1 MEDVT
6 RLKELGH
13 LRQKV
18 VGLALVYLSAL
29 SAPVLL
35 VSAIQAYK
43 NGVNWY
49 FIVQSCSYLALLAGL
64 FARDKV
70 CSFRLSLYV
79 VGILALVGL
88 AGILA
93 WGPAPSRMII
103 VCFACVFA
111 AIFTGTRSAL
121 ITVGVSTVLMAASA
135 WLHPY
140 VGEVPGGDSISD
152 HTPLQWLMTLLCFT
166 LYTAAGALLVSW
178 VMKSLQ
184 RTIVALKR
192 NERGLR
198 DANERLK
205 EQAVKLEE
213 QADSLIE
220 QRNLAQTSARAK
232 ERFLTIVSHELKTP
246 LNPIVGFLRLMED
259 DTSINEEARSQ
270 VSLMKRSAEHL
281 DRLVSRVVNY
291 SAIGRKD
298 ISTTR
303 KRVSLSGLAREIAF
317 RQEQSAI
324 DKALEFSSD
333 AGDFGSVAV
342 KVDKRLLLD
351 AVEELVANAVKFT
364 SEGRVKVSLALES
377 VQGDSSGE
385 LLVVEVADTGCGM
398 LEEERERL
406 FEGFVQSD
414 DSKTRQFEGVGLG
427 LAVCDSLVQFLGGE
441 IAVRSEKGV
450 GSTFAVKVPCVRAGE
465 ETADR
470 PLSKSSERAR
480 LERPVEVLVVEDDYV
495 NQRVVRSLLKKMGA
509 ASRCVGNGEEALAE
523 LSNRRYDLILMD
535 LSMPVMDGI
544 AATLEIRARGL
555 ADETPIVALTAHSY
569 AKVEEECDT
578 AGMAAFLNKP
588 VKYPELFETISD
600 LTNSK
605 TGNRLSPQS
614 DLSEVN

>member
-35 VSAIQAYK
+35 VSAIHAYQ

-49 FIVQSCSYLALLAGL
+49 FIVQSCCYSGLLAGL
-64 FARDKV
+64 LAKDKV

-93 WGPAPSRMII
+93 WGPAPSRLII
-103 VCFACVFA
+103 VCFACLFA
-111 AIFTGTRSAL
+111 AIFTGTRAAL

-152 HTPLQWLMTLLCFT
+152 HTPLQWLITLLCFA

-184 RTIVALKR
+184 RTIVALKH
-192 NERGLR
+192 NESGLR
-198 DANERLK
+198 DANERL
-205 EQAVKLEE
+205 QE

-259 DTSINEEARSQ
+259 DASINEEARSQ

-291 SAIGRKD
+291 SAIDRKD
-298 ISTTR
+298 ISTNP
-303 KRVSLSGLAREIAF
+303 KRVSLGDLAREIAF
-317 RQEQSAI
+317 RQGQSAI
-324 DKALEFSSD
+324 DASLEFSSD
-333 AGDFGSVAV
+333 AGDFGCVAV

-364 SEGRVKVSLALES
+364 SKGSVRVSFALES
-377 VQGDSSGE
+377 GQSYSSGE

-398 LEEERERL
+398 REEERERL

-450 GSTFAVKVPCVRAGE
+450 GSTFIVKVPCVRAGVE
-465 ETADR
+465 AADR
-470 PLSKSSERAR
+470 PLSKTSVRAR
-480 LERPVEVLVVEDDYV
+480 LELPVEVLVVEDDYV

-509 ASRCVGNGEEALAE
+509 TSRCVGNGEEALAE

-535 LSMPVMDGI
+535 LSMPVMDGVT
-544 AATLEIRARGL
+544 ATLEIRARGL

-569 AKVEEECDT
+569 AKVEEECDK

-588 VKYPELFETISD
+588 VKYSELFETISD
-600 LTNSK
+600 LTNSPD
-605 TGNRLSPQS
+605 NRFS
-614 DLSEVN
+614 DAV